1 MPKEIDLKNKRK
13 FFKPLFKN
21 KSKRL
26 LLKQTRKPFSFI
38 AILPNMTT
46 LFAMCCGLTA
56 IRFGL
61 LGMWKYS
68 ILCIMLSAI
77 LDAMDGRLARY
88 LKISSRFGAEL
99 DSFSDFLSFGVAPSI
114 IIYIKYLKPWG
125 EIGWVISVFFTM
137 CMALRLAR
145 FNVMS
150 LDEAQPVWKSS
161 FFTGVPAPL
170 GGFLALYPIILSYT
184 FHEDLISPAIA
195 AFFLIITGSLMVSQ
209 IPTFSLKKLTFKPS
223 VVLPFILFSFITV
236 GLLFSY
242 PWKMLS
248 LVGIVYF
255 ASIPISIRKFKKL
268 EKLEASKAE
277 N

>member
-1 MPKEIDLKNKRK
+1 MPKDIDLKSKKKIFR
-13 FFKPLFKN
+13 PLFNN
-21 KSKRL
+21 KSKNI
-26 LLKQTRKPFSFI
+26 LLKNNKKPFSFI
-38 AILPNMTT
+38 SILPNMTT

-56 IRFGL
+56 IRFAL

-88 LKISSRFGAEL
+88 LKMSSRFGAEL
-99 DSFSDFLSFGVAPSI
+99 DSFSDFLSFGVAPSL

-150 LDEAQPVWKSS
+150 LDESQPVWKSF

-170 GGFLALYPIILSYT
+170 GGFLAIYPIILSYT
-184 FHEDLISPAIA
+184 FDESIISPVIA
-195 AFFLIITGSLMVSQ
+195 AFFLSLTGSLMVSQ

-242 PWKMLS
+242 PWQTLS
-248 LVGIVYF
+248 AVGIIYLL
-255 ASIPISIRKFKKL
+255 SIPFSMRKFKKL
-268 EKLEASKAE
+268 EQQDLQTS
-277 N
+277 

>member
-1 MPKEIDLKNKRK
+1 MPKDADLKNKKK
-13 FFKPLFKN
+13 FFRPLFKN
-21 KSKRL
+21 KSKNSI
-26 LLKQTRKPFSFI
+26 LKNHKKPFSFI
-38 AILPNMTT
+38 SILPNMTT

-61 LGMWKYS
+61 LEMWKYS

-99 DSFSDFLSFGVAPSI
+99 DSFSDFLSFGVAPAL

-150 LDEAQPVWKSS
+150 LDENQPTWKAS
-161 FFTGVPAPL
+161 FFAGVPAPL
-170 GGFLALYPIILSYT
+170 GGFLALYPIILSYA
-184 FHEDLISPAIA
+184 FHENLVSPMIA

-236 GLLFSY
+236 GLLFSF
-242 PWKMLS
+242 PWKTLS
-248 LVGIVYF
+248 AVGVFYF
-255 ASIPISIRKFKKL
+255 LSIPLSIRKFKKY
-268 EKLEASKAE
+268 KKAE
-277 N
+277 STL